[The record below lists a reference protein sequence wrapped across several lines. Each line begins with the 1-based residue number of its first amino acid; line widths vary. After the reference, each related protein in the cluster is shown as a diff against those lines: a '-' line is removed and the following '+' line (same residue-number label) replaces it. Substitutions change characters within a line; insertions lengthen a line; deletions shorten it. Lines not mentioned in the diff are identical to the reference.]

1 MTDFKAIFGRKIKFL
16 TSDLTGSTVTEGELF
31 YSDTDA
37 GFKVSIRSQA
47 WASGGN
53 FGTARIGP
61 GGAGTQTA
69 GLGVSGRQPPASPNY
84 VTLCEEYNGTAWSE
98 VNNNNTGRSY
108 MAGCGPQTAAVM
120 AGGTTGPAPSGG
132 SEHVHSEEYDG
143 TNWAEGDN
151 LNQTRRAFA
160 MFGVQTA
167 AVGSGGYSGPAS
179 PGPADGYLIKTEEYN
194 GSSWSTVEDMPTAL
208 NNHGSAGTLTAGLIF
223 GGEGGA
229 SHPEGTGHKITLT
242 WAYDGTNY
250 ASGGAKITGGMG
262 QNMAGG
268 TQTAAWDASG
278 GHPSGQTAKTE
289 HYDGTSWSEAPDVA
303 TARTFAGGATA
314 ALQPA
319 GMIFGGGYPAG
330 TAVNST
336 EEFTE
341 AYALQTVTDS

>member
-1 MTDFKAIFGRKIKFL
+1 MTDFKTISGRKIKFL

-31 YSDTDA
+31 YSDS
-37 GFKVSIRSQA
+37 GKEFKVSIRSQA

-53 FGTARIGP
+53 LTAVRLAAA
-61 GGAGTQTA
+61 GAGTQTA
-69 GLGVSGRQPPASPNY
+69 GLIVGGAPQVG
-84 VTLCEEYNGTAWSE
+84 LCEEYNGSAWSE
-98 VNNNNTGRSY
+98 VNNCNTARGYIS
-108 MAGCGPQTAAVM
+108 GCGTQTAAII
-120 AGGTTGPAPSGG
+120 AGGGTGPNADKT
-132 SEHVHSEEYDG
+132 ESEEYDG
-143 TNWAEGDN
+143 TNWAEGDD
-151 LNQTRRAFA
+151 LNTNRRQYS

-167 AVGSGGYSGPAS
+167 AVGAGGYAS
-179 PGPADGYLIKTEEYN
+179 PGSPGPLGGFLIKTEEYN

-208 NNHGSAGTLTAGLIF
+208 NNHGAAGTLTAGLIF

-229 SHPEGTGHKITLT
+229 THPEGTGNVVTLS
-242 WAYDGTNY
+242 WEYDGTNY

-262 QNMAGG
+262 QGMSGG
-268 TQTAAWDASG
+268 IQTAAWDASG